1 MREKYPKV
9 YAEKLLFLKEEELGG
24 EGGDYD
30 GINAYTPRS
39 GYDKDEVFQYD
50 EATRKI
56 IADLWSRVK
65 VAASNAH

>member
-1 MREKYPKV
+1 MGYLRFY
-9 YAEKLLFLKEEELGG
+9 
-24 EGGDYD
+24 
-30 GINAYTPRS
+30 NCRTT